1 MVSDSQ
7 INKVSGKPSLEAK
20 KESTFGKIE
29 ESKEVRKAAIGKE
42 AIAEAVG
49 YDESVAE
56 MGEVSEVAKE
66 RAEQKGAVAGVGA
79 GGVAI
84 DPEAIRASL
93 LKNLPN
99 EKAMR
104 KQIESEIKK
113 EIKYLH
119 NKAIKLMAVPGGMS
133 FFEVAN
139 LMKKIREL
147 KGILVELLKYSMEN
161 LKTLWLRFVHGVM

>member
-1 MVSDSQ
+1 MASDLQ

-20 KESTFGKIE
+20 KESTFGKIK

-49 YDESVAE
+49 HGEAVAE
-56 MGEVSEVAKE
+56 MGEVGEVAKE
-66 RAEQKGAVAGVGA
+66 RAEQKGGAVRAGA
-79 GGVAI
+79 ARVAI
-84 DPEAIRASL
+84 DPETIRANL

-99 EKAMR
+99 EKVMR
-104 KQIESEIKK
+104 KQIEGEIRK

-119 NKAIKLMAVPGGMS
+119 NKAVKLMAVPSGMS
-133 FFEVAN
+133 FFEIAN

-147 KGILVELLKYSMEN
+147 KGILVELLKSSMEN